1 MIITKPFQFE
11 ELLHASEELIPTLHP
26 GILLA
31 APRATD
37 LAALG
42 RTLDELAE
50 IDKYADEEQINL
62 WAASA
67 ELDT

>member
-1 MIITKPFQFE
+1 VVDCVGAVNNLDF
-11 ELLHASEELIPTLHP
+11 
-26 GILLA
+26 
-31 APRATD
+31 
-37 LAALG
+37 
-42 RTLDELAE
+42 TLDELAE